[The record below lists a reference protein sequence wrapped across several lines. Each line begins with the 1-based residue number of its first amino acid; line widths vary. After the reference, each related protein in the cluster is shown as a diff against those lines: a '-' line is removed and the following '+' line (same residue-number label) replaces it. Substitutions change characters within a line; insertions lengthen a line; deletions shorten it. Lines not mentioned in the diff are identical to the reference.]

1 MKFLHI
7 YLTYQILIY
16 GKKTNSVI
24 GMGLEQALHNT
35 RLSPCIENIIGVV
48 NVLIHAK
55 KQIIVKWCIH
65 CKTPKFGYIATAT
78 LPICIETLCVQ
89 LVVISIIHADTT
101 VYIEGTTNL
110 FDRADFT
117 LSMQKE
123 EQLFC

>member
-1 MKFLHI
+1 MEKN
-7 YLTYQILIY
+7 
-16 GKKTNSVI
+16 NSVI

-48 NVLIHAK
+48 NILIHAK

-65 CKTPKFGYIATAT
+65 CKPPKFDYIATAT
-78 LPICIETLCVQ
+78 LPICIETLWVQ